1 MKPPVDGPISPLEKR
16 YKDKI
21 EIDAIIYDALNG
33 VLSLRD
39 NDLSHWE
46 DWVNNF
52 KEYKAKYGQN
62 GPDRGTNLF
71 DDPFD
76 IIRGIETFKRLWG
89 KRDNVPEDETEFI
102 LKRIEETY
110 PGYIEFS
117 ERKVAEAKKLL
128 TDNGSQLTDEM
139 VKRWQDIGNEIVQHT
154 TDMVESKK

>member
-1 MKPPVDGPISPLEKR
+1 
-16 YKDKI
+16 
-21 EIDAIIYDALNG
+21 
-33 VLSLRD
+33 
-39 NDLSHWE
+39 
-46 DWVNNF
+46 
-52 KEYKAKYGQN
+52 
-62 GPDRGTNLF
+62 
-71 DDPFD
+71 
-76 IIRGIETFKRLWG
+76 LWG